1 MRTLL
6 AFLAFFLT
14 IGGTAA
20 YAQPKL
26 TDVQYF
32 QAARCAGLVEGSGGD
47 TATLNTILN
56 DQGRSREQFIF
67 DRANTYRKDA
77 ARAIRKA
84 TGEKLA
90 NLTRER
96 DGTCATLVTA
106 QIRGQTQGTTVS

>member
-14 IGGTAA
+14 VGGTAA

-26 TDVQYF
+26 TDVQYV

-47 TATLNTILN
+47 VAALNAILNT
-56 DQGRSREQFIF
+56 QSRSREAFIAE
-67 DRANTYRKDA
+67 RAANYRSEA

-84 TGEKLA
+84 TGAKLA
-90 NLTRER
+90 GLTTER
-96 DGTCATLVTA
+96 DRTCATLVTTA
-106 QIRGQTQGTTVS
+106 QAGGQPVS